1 MPEPVRIVGTERSVL
16 SPWVTLLARTVTRS
30 TGEPQIYHSLEQA
43 DYVSVLAVTADGRIP
58 LVRQFRP
65 AVQRAT
71 LELPGGLLDSKE
83 PPEAV
88 AARELHEETGL
99 RAAGAPVLLGK
110 LVPDTGR
117 LENRFWCYFIRAE
130 AGDGSWKPEPGVE
143 HLFVTRSELRA
154 AVLDGRFDHALHI
167 ALVGLAVLRGY
178 FSWEGA

>member
-1 MPEPVRIVGTERSVL
+1 MSEAARIVGTERSVL
-16 SPWVTLLARTVTRS
+16 SPWVTLLARSVAR
-30 TGEPQIYHSLEQA
+30 GAGAPQIYHSLEQA
-43 DYVSVLAVTADGRIP
+43 DYVSVLAVAADGRIP

-65 AVQRAT
+65 AVQRTT

-83 PPEAV
+83 SPDAV

-99 RAAGAPVLLGK
+99 RASGAPVLLGK

-143 HLFVTRSELRA
+143 HLLVTPGELRA
-154 AVLDGRFDHALHI
+154 AILDGRFDHALHV
-167 ALVGLAVLRGY
+167 ALVGLAVLQGY
-178 FSWEGA
+178 FSWEGG